1 MRGFTASRRVLVPP
15 GELPYSCISLYCLLS
30 GGRLGALRRSL
41 KDSAELVFVDPPHVV
56 EMPTDPSDFKNK
68 FDSDASAAPTSEA
81 DTPRAWWFAE
91 SQDGK
96 YRKFTKF
103 DETLHYLRGILEK
116 SGPFDGVFGFS
127 QGAACAAMLAALCE
141 NPSLDP
147 IFAEP
152 SSDSNVQ
159 WPPKPFQF
167 AILSA
172 GFFPLDPRTSAYFD
186 TKPKTPTLHILG
198 KVRPAELHTIDKCG
212 GLTAD
217 SPLRRATPSLAKVRF
232 RASPDLVRLFP
243 CTHSACWTER
253 SVPLTEAFDGARVE
267 WHEGGHHTPSKA
279 SWRKFIQVR
288 PALVAGLSAL
298 SWSLLIIRA
307 FRRTSKLSE
316 TAVEA
321 LRRQTRS
328 RRRQDRVRIH
338 R

>member
-1 MRGFTASRRVLVPP
+1 MVPRILMLP
-15 GELPYSCISLYCLLS
+15 GYTQNAAIFS
-30 GGRLGALRRSL
+30 GRLGALRRSL
-41 KDSAELVFVDPPHVV
+41 KDSAELVFIDPPHVV
-56 EMPTDPSDFKNK
+56 EMPTDPSDFKTK

-103 DETLHYLRGILEK
+103 DETLQYLRGILEK

-152 SSDSNVQ
+152 SSDPNVQ

-198 KVRPAELHTIDKCG
+198 KGDTIVG
-212 GLTAD
+212 E
-217 SPLRRATPSLAKVRF
+217 
-232 RASPDLVRLFP
+232 
-243 CTHSACWTER
+243 ER
-253 SVPLTEAFDGARVE
+253 SVPLTQAFDGARVE

-279 SWRKFIQVR
+279 SWRKFIQ
-288 PALVAGLSAL
+288 AY
-298 SWSLLIIRA
+298 IEA
-307 FRRTSKLSE
+307 FGDGGGG
-316 TAVEA
+316 VEA
-321 LRRQTRS
+321 ANSLASPSGSGADTP
-328 RRRQDRVRIH
+328 VEGGKL
-338 R
+338 